1 GPNTLSHL
9 EPWVSSTA
17 AAQHGR
23 DGFSFLMQVTGP
35 GTVPEPLTAIVL
47 TTGGSSVPH
56 TAPYPAST
64 PLRVSPGIDS
74 GDDGCA
80 GYPEGS
86 FDGAIA
92 VVRRG
97 SCSFTIKVNAAAAAG
112 AVAVVIANNV
122 TDPLV
127 PSVPDT
133 GVPAFGVPMDVGN
146 ALRDFHSAN
155 PSATASIGF
164 PAAPVP
170 NTPDALA
177 A

>member
-1 GPNTLSHL
+1 
-9 EPWVSSTA
+9 STA

-23 DGFSFLMQVTGP
+23 EGYSFLMQVTGP
-35 GTVPEPLTAIVL
+35 GNVPEPLTAIEL

-56 TAPYPAST
+56 TAPFPAST
-64 PLRVSPGIDS
+64 PLRVSPTIDAI
-74 GDDGCA
+74 DDGCA
-80 GYPEGS
+80 GYPAGS

-97 SCSFTIKVNAAAAAG
+97 SCSFTIKVNAADAAG

-122 TDPLV
+122 TDPLI

-133 GVPAFGVPMDVGN
+133 QVPAFGVPQSVGD
-146 ALRDFHSAN
+146 ALRDFHAGN
-155 PSATASIGF
+155 PNATAAIGY
-164 PAAPVP
+164 PASPVP

-177 A
+177 SFSSRG